1 MPLSAA
7 GKGWDAAAAKEV
19 KKLVGR
25 QMLPRKI
32 NDLNFFG
39 CQSASTAPN
48 SAKGDVCQNPFN
60 VLILLCNFLAAPVR
74 TVHYIMPAGHAS
86 RLRMSLRMRSHQIA
100 SGGLKG
106 RSNQAVLPNAANRC
120 LRRCRALNRLLF
132 LPDASIPACPGDRS
146 SLSTIA
152 ARQKSPIAGGHENG
166 AYPGGGGKD
175 RRRGV

>member
-74 TVHYIMPAGHAS
+74 TVHYILPTGHAS
-86 RLRMSLRMRSHQIA
+86 RLRMSLRMRPHQNSLGGPKRPVE
-100 SGGLKG
+100 SGNSTQRRESVTAHLPGFETP
-106 RSNQAVLPNAANRC
+106 AVLRGSC
-120 LRRCRALNRLLF
+120 
-132 LPDASIPACPGDRS
+132 IPACPGDRS
-146 SLSTIA
+146 SPSTIA
-152 ARQKSPIAGGHENG
+152 ARQESAIAGGHENG
-166 AYPGGGGKD
+166 ADPGGKD
-175 RRRGV
+175 RRRGVL

>member
-74 TVHYIMPAGHAS
+74 TVHYNYAFRRAS
-86 RLRMSLRMRSHQIA
+86 LLRMSFANALARISRRAALSRR
-100 SGGLKG
+100 SGGG
-106 RSNQAVLPNAANRC
+106 RIHPANR
-120 LRRCRALNRLLF
+120 
-132 LPDASIPACPGDRS
+132 
-146 SLSTIA
+146 
-152 ARQKSPIAGGHENG
+152 
-166 AYPGGGGKD
+166 
-175 RRRGV
+175 